1 MMRARKTTG
10 GESMFLTMLG
20 TGNGFTPGLLDS
32 NALLESGNSRTLIDC
47 GTTAWDSLGM
57 LGLKRESIDTIFLT
71 HIHFDHAGGLESI
84 ALYSKYVS
92 HRRVR
97 LIVPA
102 PIRQELWDRC
112 LSGGLDNPAGG
123 CSSLEDYFD
132 VAAPA
137 EGERFTLCGDVQAEW
152 FPTRH
157 IPGKFSCGLLMD
169 EGVAYTSD
177 MVCDLPLVESL
188 AARGAETIF
197 HDCQMGDANNHCK
210 YQEILRFP
218 QEIRDRLILIHHD
231 QLTSPSGDG
240 LRFAVQH
247 QRMDLS
253 GRTAHREEGASDP
266 LVERT
271 MDHMRQLQGD
281 EHTGHDWFH
290 TQRVYQAAMRFADM
304 SAVPV
309 DRRTVALAALLHDIA
324 DWKFNGGDEEAGPR
338 AARQWL
344 EECGVEEETIR
355 HIQTI
360 IRDLSFKGMGE
371 RKAMT
376 TPEGEIVQDA
386 DRLDAVGAIGI
397 ARAFATGAALGNL
410 ILDPDLPPRDNLDSK
425 TYKDHSVRATSVN
438 HFYEKLLHIYQLMN
452 TPQARAEALSR
463 HRYMIAYLQEL
474 YGECGMLESVHQQ
487 LLKQYEI

>member
-1 MMRARKTTG
+1 MMKARKQSG
-10 GESMFLTMLG
+10 GEGMFLTMLG
-20 TGNGFTPGLLDS
+20 TGNGFTPGLMDS
-32 NALLESGNSRTLIDC
+32 NALLESGQGRTLIDC
-47 GTTAWDSLGM
+47 GTTAWESLGM
-57 LGLKRESIDTIFLT
+57 LGMKRESVDTIFLT

-92 HRRVR
+92 RRRVR

-102 PIRQELWDRC
+102 PLRRPLWEEYLAGALR
-112 LSGGLDNPAGG
+112 NPAGG
-123 CSSLEDYFD
+123 CTGLEDYFD
-132 VAAPA
+132 VAAPE
-137 EGERFTLCGDVQAEW
+137 EGERFCLCGDIGAEW

-157 IPGKFSCGLLMD
+157 IPGKFSCGLLI
-169 EGVAYTSD
+169 EGGVAYTSD
-177 MVCDLPLVESL
+177 MLFDLPLLESL
-188 AARGAETIF
+188 VEKGAKVIF
-197 HDCQMGDANNHCK
+197 HDCQMGDASNHCR
-210 YQEILRFP
+210 YQELLQYP
-218 QEIRDRLILIHHD
+218 KEIRDRLILIHHG
-231 QLTSPSGDG
+231 QLTPPAGE

-247 QRMDLS
+247 QRLDLS
-253 GRTAHREEGASDP
+253 APDCLRRTEAERDP
-266 LVERT
+266 LVEQT
-271 MDHMRQLQGD
+271 MAYMRQLQGD

-309 DRRTVALAALLHDIA
+309 DRRIVALAALLHDIA
-324 DWKFNGGDEEAGPR
+324 DWKFNGGDEEAGPL
-338 AARQWL
+338 AARRWL
-344 EECGVEEETIR
+344 EERGVDEASIA

-410 ILDPDLPPRDNLDSK
+410 ILDPDLPPRDNLDSR

-438 HFYEKLLHIYQLMN
+438 HFYEKLLHIYQMMN